1 MKYRVSLIAAG
12 LVVVGFVAIRFRGVD
27 RTTSGSKSLEPR
39 TDAVTAL
46 ARARSPAQEAVV
58 GPDTATLRGVGASR
72 ARAYTAA
79 GASSVSTN
87 QTILQRLLAQDE
99 SVGRVPPEQIEAYLA
114 LNKTNSGS
122 LLAAWQAA
130 GDREFL
136 KRASILYPD
145 DPRVQL
151 SVIALDVYPEEQR
164 QWLDR
169 FKQSA
174 PDNALA
180 NYFSAR
186 DYLRSGQTEL
196 AMKELADAAG
206 KTRFNDYTLEKMQ
219 DLEEVQM
226 LSGKSI
232 AEAKAVAMSSVTLPH
247 LKPLRELSVQLGGL
261 QQQYISAGDAASA
274 TAVARL
280 GWNLGQQL
288 SAGEG
293 ARCLVNQMVGLAVE
307 RNVLTPLPPDSQPDF
322 LQRPVKDQLD
332 AMTAQREA
340 ARTLAPLFDQLI
352 ARGSEVE
359 IISFFDRMKL
369 YGEYAAL
376 AWLRDRQGPR

>member
-1 MKYRVSLIAAG
+1 
-12 LVVVGFVAIRFRGVD
+12 
-27 RTTSGSKSLEPR
+27 
-39 TDAVTAL
+39 
-46 ARARSPAQEAVV
+46 
-58 GPDTATLRGVGASR
+58 
-72 ARAYTAA
+72 
-79 GASSVSTN
+79 
-87 QTILQRLLAQDE
+87 
-99 SVGRVPPEQIEAYLA
+99 LA
-114 LNKTNSGS
+114 L
-122 LLAAWQAA
+122 
-130 GDREFL
+130 
-136 KRASILYPD
+136 
-145 DPRVQL
+145 
-151 SVIALDVYPEEQR
+151 
-164 QWLDR
+164 
-169 FKQSA
+169 
-174 PDNALA
+174 
-180 NYFSAR
+180 
-186 DYLRSGQTEL
+186 
-196 AMKELADAAG
+196 KELAEAAN

-247 LKPLRELSVQLGGL
+247 LKPLRELSVELGGL
-261 QQQYISAGDAASA
+261 QQQYISAGDVASA
-274 TAVARL
+274 EAVARL

-293 ARCLVNQMVGLAVE
+293 ARCLINQMVGLAVE